1 MGIHLTMYRVNG
13 VWLNEHEDVEL
24 DLHEVGEHD
33 SLRYVGDREFNNS
46 VHKTYHPDDEDLWRP
61 KSIEGAMQLIL
72 AIAPKNRLVSS
83 LKLLEEHE
91 DYWFKTSY

>member
-1 MGIHLTMYRVNG
+1 MGIHLIMYRING
-13 VWLNEHEDVEL
+13 IWLNKNEDAEL
-24 DLHEVGEHD
+24 DVSRVEEHD
-33 SLRYVGDREFNNS
+33 SCRFFGDSLFVDS
-46 VHKTYHPDDEDLWRP
+46 VHKVYHPDDDEFWRP